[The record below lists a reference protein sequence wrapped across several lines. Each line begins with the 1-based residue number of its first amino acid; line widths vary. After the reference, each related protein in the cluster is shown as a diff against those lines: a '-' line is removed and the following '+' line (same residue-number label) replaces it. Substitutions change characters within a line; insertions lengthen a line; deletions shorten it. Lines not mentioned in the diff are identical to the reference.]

1 MSVIDA
7 LILGLVQGLTEFIPV
22 SSSGHLVVLHEWLG
36 VTDASL
42 LFDVSLHLGTLI
54 ALLIYFHKDLIKLTK
69 SLFSK
74 DSYTNLAIVLLI
86 ATIPA
91 VIFGVLLQDAAETTF
106 RSPILVATTLIIV
119 ALLMIYSE
127 KYSEKLPNK
136 TKLMKI
142 SKKQG
147 LIVGFA
153 QAVALIPGVSRSG
166 ATITMG
172 LFSGINREDATRFS
186 FLLGIPIMI
195 GAVLK
200 VFTDGSNFSTI
211 ANEKTIF
218 LVGMISAFA
227 SGLFAIQFMLRYLAK
242 HKLNIFAYYRI
253 GFAVLILIV
262 AFL

>member
-1 MSVIDA
+1 MSIIDA

-36 VTDASL
+36 VTEASL
-42 LFDVSLHLGTLI
+42 LFDVALHLGTLT
-54 ALLIYFHKDLIKLTK
+54 ALLIYFHKDLTKLTK

-91 VIFGVLLQDAAETTF
+91 VVLGILLQDAAETTF
-106 RSPILVATTLIIV
+106 RSPVLVAFTLLLVAGLMIFAERYSDKLQNKTTL
-119 ALLMIYSE
+119 
-127 KYSEKLPNK
+127 K
-136 TKLMKI
+136 KI
-142 SKKQG
+142 NRKQG
-147 LIVGFA
+147 LLVGIA
-153 QAVALIPGVSRSG
+153 QSIALIPGVSRSG

-172 LFSGINREDATRFS
+172 LFSGVNREDATRFS

-200 VFTDGSNFSTI
+200 VFSDGSNFSTI
-211 ANEKTIF
+211 SNEKTIF

-227 SGLFAIQFMLRYLAK
+227 SGLFAIRFMLRYLAK
-242 HKLNIFAYYRI
+242 HRLDVFAYYRI
-253 GFAVLILIV
+253 VFAAIILVV
-262 AFL
+262 AFI